1 MPLLFKRKVG
11 FDERELKSVLEACKH
26 KNTQAQDCLIR
37 TFAGF
42 AQSVASRYAASPE
55 EAEEIVNDAFLKAIQ
70 NLKQYDQEQPFRA
83 WFRRIIINTAVDYHR
98 RNIRWQ
104 TISIPLED
112 IDVEDWS
119 IDILSDISAQEI
131 LEFVQRLP
139 PAYRIVFTLF
149 VVDGY
154 SHKEIAAMLGI
165 QEGTSKSNMRDAR
178 RKLQSMIRISYP
190 DLYHNYNQPGRIN
203 ED

>member
-1 MPLLFKRKVG
+1 MLLFKTKSG
-11 FDERELKSVLEACKH
+11 FDEKDLKSVLEACKH

-42 AQSVASRYAASPE
+42 AQSVASRYAASLE

-70 NLKQYDQEQPFRA
+70 NLKQYDQAQPFRA
-83 WFRRIIINTAVDYHR
+83 WFRKIIINTAVDYHR

-104 TISIPLED
+104 TTSSPLED

-131 LEFVQRLP
+131 LEFVQRLT
-139 PAYRIVFTLF
+139 PAYRTVFTLF

-178 RKLQSMIRISYP
+178 RKLQSMVRISYP
-190 DLYHNYNQPGRIN
+190 DLYHHYNQPGRIN